1 MNDKEYAR
9 AVAII
14 IILFT
19 AIAFSAIVGVS
30 IILR

>member
-1 MNDKEYAR
+1 MNDREYAR

-14 IILFT
+14 IIVLT
-19 AIAFSAIVGVS
+19 MIAFSAIVGVS